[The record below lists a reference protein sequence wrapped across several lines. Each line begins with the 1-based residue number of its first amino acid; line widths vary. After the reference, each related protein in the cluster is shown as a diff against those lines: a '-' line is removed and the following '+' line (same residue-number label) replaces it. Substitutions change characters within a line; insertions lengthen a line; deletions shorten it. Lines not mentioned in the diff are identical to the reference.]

1 VLYLAVPRPQA
12 PAPRESMRLVA
23 PGWRALPS
31 GRTYQ
36 YGLCRIHGESG
47 HLNTQALGE
56 HPAIRQVLCVREDAT
71 LEIRELLA
79 SLDAMDAENDL
90 IA

>member
-1 VLYLAVPRPQA
+1 
-12 PAPRESMRLVA
+12 M
-23 PGWRALPS
+23 
-31 GRTYQ
+31 
-36 YGLCRIHGESG
+36 
-47 HLNTQALGE
+47 
-56 HPAIRQVLCVREDAT
+56 RQVLCVGEDTT

>member
-1 VLYLAVPRPQA
+1 
-12 PAPRESMRLVA
+12 
-23 PGWRALPS
+23 
-31 GRTYQ
+31 
-36 YGLCRIHGESG
+36 
-47 HLNTQALGE
+47 LGE
-56 HPAIRQVLCVREDAT
+56 HPAIRQVLCVGEDAT